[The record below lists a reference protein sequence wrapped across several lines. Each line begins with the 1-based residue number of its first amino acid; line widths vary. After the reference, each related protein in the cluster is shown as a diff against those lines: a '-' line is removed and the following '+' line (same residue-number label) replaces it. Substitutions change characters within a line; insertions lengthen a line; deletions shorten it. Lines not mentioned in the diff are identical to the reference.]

1 MDDFIKGVFAI
12 FHRAEFVKGLRGRR
26 IDRYACPKGGVCDG
40 VKVLVDKIAI
50 CGDADVDIVRVEV
63 VYKVRYIRS

>member
-1 MDDFIKGVFAI
+1 M
-12 FHRAEFVKGLRGRR
+12 KGLRGRR

-40 VKVLVDKIAI
+40 VKVLIDKIAI